1 MKKFKDNNKGFSL
14 VELIVVIAIMVV
26 LIAVLGSTILGYV
39 EKSKHSKDI
48 QALDALKT
56 AASTYVADGEGNYAD
71 NTVYTLADFLPQP
84 SADDA
89 DGDAGDDAAA
99 VLDPY
104 GVFRRTLSE
113 VFTFTD
119 DTADFTGTSKAFRD
133 VDEDD
138 VFIRFNDGAV
148 SIYVESQD
156 DDYDDYEVGAGSA
169 LATPAGGSGGSGGSD
184 S

>member
-99 VLDPY
+99 VLDPN

-156 DDYDDYEVGAGSA
+156 DDYDDYEVGAGAA
-169 LATPAGGSGGSGGSD
+169 LATAAGD
-184 S
+184 DDDE